1 MNGINS
7 SGQLNR
13 ILKIAG
19 WALAGIMGITSVVF
33 EIMLI
38 NFKLI
43 PEKYCIIAGVVLV
56 ILVAVSALLQRWK
69 IAGIITK
76 VMSIFFTV
84 VLIIGCVYIGQASKT
99 LSKVTTTHEEKVV
112 MGVYVLKDSGVTDIA
127 QLDGGEI
134 GIVADADRESTDEL
148 INRMKNDGFSAE
160 YNEYDNTAEMLAA
173 MEDNQ
178 NMGIILKTSSIDMLS
193 DIEGYSDIAERLLLL
208 YSGEFTIN
216 IEDNQTVE
224 EAQDREYLSSE
235 DVVAVYIS
243 GIDSRGSINEVSRSD
258 VNILMLINKKTHSIL
273 MVNTPR
279 DYYVPLSIS
288 GGVKDKLTHAGV
300 YGIQC
305 STDTISM
312 LYGINID
319 YYVKINFSGFENII
333 NALGGVDVTLDYS
346 LTIGNGAFTV
356 HPGVN
361 HLNGTQALAF
371 SRERKAY
378 ADGDRQRGRN
388 QMMIMEAAIKK
399 ACTPAI
405 LSNYSSVLSAVSDS
419 VITNMSYDDLATL
432 AQMQLSEMPSWN
444 VKQISVT
451 GSGSMST
458 TTYSMLGW
466 NLYVMVPDESSM
478 NNAMNEIR
486 ALYGE

>member
-56 ILVAVSALLQRWK
+56 ILVAVSALLQCWK

-134 GIVADADRESTDEL
+134 GIVADVDRESTDEL

-243 GIDSRGSINEVSRSD
+243 GIDSRG
-258 VNILMLINKKTHSIL
+258 
-273 MVNTPR
+273 
-279 DYYVPLSIS
+279 
-288 GGVKDKLTHAGV
+288 
-300 YGIQC
+300 
-305 STDTISM
+305 
-312 LYGINID
+312 
-319 YYVKINFSGFENII
+319 
-333 NALGGVDVTLDYS
+333 
-346 LTIGNGAFTV
+346 
-356 HPGVN
+356 
-361 HLNGTQALAF
+361 
-371 SRERKAY
+371 
-378 ADGDRQRGRN
+378 
-388 QMMIMEAAIKK
+388 
-399 ACTPAI
+399 
-405 LSNYSSVLSAVSDS
+405 
-419 VITNMSYDDLATL
+419 
-432 AQMQLSEMPSWN
+432 
-444 VKQISVT
+444 
-451 GSGSMST
+451 
-458 TTYSMLGW
+458 
-466 NLYVMVPDESSM
+466 
-478 NNAMNEIR
+478 
-486 ALYGE
+486 